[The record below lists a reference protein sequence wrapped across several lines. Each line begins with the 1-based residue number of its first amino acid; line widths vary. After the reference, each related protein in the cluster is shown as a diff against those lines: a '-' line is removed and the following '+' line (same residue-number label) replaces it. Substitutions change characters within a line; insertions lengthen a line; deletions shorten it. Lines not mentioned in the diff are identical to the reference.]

1 MLDWKASSDSRC
13 IPRPIVIVD
22 DTACTAADEECGL
35 WSAGRTTFAHG
46 EMRHHL
52 VQYFQAKMLMPFP
65 GGSKKVH
72 RCRRKHL
79 FIPVYC
85 ICGLPEPH
93 DSDMISCDRCGQ
105 WFHFRCMHI

>member
-1 MLDWKASSDSRC
+1 MLDWKASSDSRR
-13 IPRPIVIVD
+13 IPTPIVIVED
-22 DTACTAADEECGL
+22 MACTAADGECGL
-35 WSAGRTTFAHG
+35 WNVGRTTVAQG

-52 VQYFQAKMLMPFP
+52 VQYFQAKKLMPFP

-85 ICGLPEPH
+85 TFVGFL
-93 DSDMISCDRCGQ
+93 SLMTQ
-105 WFHFRCMHI
+105 T